1 MLDNKSINYER
12 ILLKFTVFCK
22 VFSWILCHVFDVAFE
37 DYDMS
42 TQLLSPQKETFY
54 IKHFKTFVRWDSLFF
69 WEIFEKGY
77 QFDKNHVFFPL
88 YPLLIK
94 FLQQIIPNFLI
105 SENLL
110 FMIFVAL
117 IFNLALN
124 CGNAV
129 LFYR

>member
-1 MLDNKSINYER
+1 MFDSKSRNYER
-12 ILLKFTVFCK
+12 ILLKFTVICK
-22 VFSWILCHVFDVAFE
+22 VLSWILCYIFDVSFE

-42 TQLLSPQKETFY
+42 SQILSTQKDPFY
-54 IKHFKTFVRWDSLFF
+54 SKHFKTFLRWDSLFF
-69 WEIFEKGY
+69 WEIYEKGY

-88 YPLLIK
+88 YPLIMK
-94 FLQQIIPNFLI
+94 FLEQLMPNFLI
-105 SENLL
+105 SENLF
-110 FMIFVAL
+110 FMIIVAL